1 MSTTPTP
8 RPVDLYLL
16 EGGRA
21 LVPTSWDTS
30 TDDGPR
36 GLDVMLEHVRAHV
49 DRDEDGG
56 ALVVFGV
63 MAQPG
68 SVAHVRK
75 GGALVGV
82 LVAR

>member
-1 MSTTPTP
+1 MSPA

-16 EGGRA
+16 DAAGG

-36 GLDVMLEHVRAHV
+36 GLDAMLEHVRAHV

-68 SVAHVRK
+68 SVAHVLK
-75 GGALVGV
+75 GGAIVGL

>member
-1 MSTTPTP
+1 MSPA
-8 RPVDLYLL
+8 RPIDLYLL
-16 EGGRA
+16 EGAAA

-36 GLDVMLEHVRAHV
+36 GLDAMLEHVRAHV

-63 MAQPG
+63 MARPG

-75 GGALVGV
+75 DGAIVGV